1 MRLAHRTVGPALVR
15 WYRTEVTGLESVPDG
30 PLILASNHRSFLD
43 HYLLGA
49 VAPRPVRFLGK
60 RELARGLA
68 GWVNRSFGMI
78 PVDRGTA
85 DTAAIA
91 LIVELLRAG
100 ETIGIFPEGTRSPT
114 GELYKFRSGL
124 ARIAAASCAPVV
136 PVGLVG
142 TAVVWP
148 RHQRPVVRRPAPGVV
163 SVRFDQPLAPPRDDP
178 RSRREFTQRVHSR
191 VAELCG
197 QPAADRYAPISP
209 A

>member
-1 MRLAHRTVGPALVR
+1 MRLAHRTAGPVLVR
-15 WYRTEVTGLESVPDG
+15 WYRTEVTGRERVPDG
-30 PLILASNHRSFLD
+30 PVILASNHRSFLD

-60 RELARGLA
+60 KELARGLV

-91 LIVELLRAG
+91 LIVDLLGSG

-114 GELYKFRSGL
+114 GELHKFRGGL
-124 ARIAAASCAPVV
+124 ARIAAVSRAPVV
-136 PVGLVG
+136 PVGMVG

-148 RHQRPVVRRPAPGVV
+148 RHQKPVARRPPPGVV
-163 SVRFDQPLAPPRDDP
+163 SVRFNQPLEPPRDDP
-178 RSRREFTQRVHSR
+178 RSRREFTQRVYAR

-197 QPAADRYAPISP
+197 QPLADRYAPIGP